1 MDASDLRVGL
11 CTVPDRETGLRMAR
25 TLVDERLAACVNVIG
40 GMTSVYRWEGK
51 RTENE
56 EFLLIIKTSTWVS
69 EEKLKDRILTLH
81 PYDVPELLLLPV
93 QYGLDKYMDWI
104 RQSVSDEIT
113 EGGPIE

>member
-1 MDASDLRVGL
+1 MDAMDLRVGL

-25 TLVDERLAACVNVIG
+25 TLVDERLAACVNVVG
-40 GMTSVYRWEGK
+40 GVTSVYRWKGE

-56 EFLLIIKTSTWVS
+56 EVLLIIKTAGVVD

-93 QYGLDKYMDWI
+93 QYGLDKYIDWI
-104 RQSVSDEIT
+104 GQSVSGKIT
-113 EGGPIE
+113 EPEAG